1 MTVSEPA
8 LMLSEIKRQVDKVYQ
23 QGQGQALERELLVLD
38 ERLTQIDERLAV
50 LDTRL
55 SRTERER

>member
-1 MTVSEPA
+1 
-8 LMLSEIKRQVDKVYQ
+8 MLSEIKRQVDKVYQ
-23 QGQGQALERELLVLD
+23 QGQALERELLVLD

>member
-1 MTVSEPA
+1 
-8 LMLSEIKRQVDKVYQ
+8 MLSEIKRQVDKVYQ